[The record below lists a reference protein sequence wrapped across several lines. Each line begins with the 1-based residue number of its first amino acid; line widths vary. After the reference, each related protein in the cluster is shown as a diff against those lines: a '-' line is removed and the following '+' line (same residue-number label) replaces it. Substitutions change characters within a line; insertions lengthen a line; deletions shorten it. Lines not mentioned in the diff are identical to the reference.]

1 MAYSFTLLMHWRRL
15 MDRLQELLN
24 LGGASMI
31 AIGIVSIFAMMIIL
45 YKLGQFTFQNYWFK
59 LNPSKQDILTA
70 GNGLKGLEIA
80 TVIAPLL
87 GLLGT
92 VIGMIT
98 AFQTLESAGS
108 APEISLL
115 AGGIWQALSTTAAG
129 MVVAIIATVFLGLF
143 DGAIERMAQKIELS
157 E

>member
-1 MAYSFTLLMHWRRL
+1 
-15 MDRLQELLN
+15 MDKFAQLLN
-24 LGGASMI
+24 LGGASMTAI
-31 AIGIVSIFAMMIIL
+31 AIVSIFALMIII
-45 YKLGQFTFQNYWFK
+45 YKLGQFTLRNYWFK
-59 LNPSKQDILTA
+59 PNPSRIDVLTA

-80 TVIAPLL
+80 AVIAPLL

-98 AFQTLESAGS
+98 AFQTLEAAGS

-129 MVVAIIATVFLGLF
+129 MVVAIVATVFLGLF
-143 DGAIERMAQKIELS
+143 DDAIERMAQKIELAK
-157 E
+157 